1 MDLQSSMLTSGRLS
15 VKVGDLVKY
24 QPTVQGMEGMVGL
37 VVGYNGTLPIIQW
50 NNGTT
55 VAEPAQLIEVI
66 NESR

>member
-1 MDLQSSMLTSGRLS
+1 MKG
-15 VKVGDLVKY
+15 GDLVR
-24 QPTVQGMEGMVGL
+24 VQSYMRGMEGMVGL
-37 VVGYNGTLPIIQW
+37 VVGFNGTLPIIQW

>member
-1 MDLQSSMLTSGRLS
+1 M
-15 VKVGDLVKY
+15 KVGDLVKFKACM
-24 QPTVQGMEGMVGL
+24 QGMQRMVGL
-37 VVGYNGTLPIIQW
+37 IVGYNGTVPIIQW

>member
-1 MDLQSSMLTSGRLS
+1 M
-15 VKVGDLVKY
+15 KVGDLVKFQSY
-24 QPTVQGMEGMVGL
+24 MQGMERMVGL
-37 VVGYNGTLPIIQW
+37 IVGFNGTLPIIQW

>member
-1 MDLQSSMLTSGRLS
+1 

-24 QPTVQGMEGMVGL
+24 QPIVRGMEGMVGL
-37 VVGYNGTLPIIQW
+37 IVGYNGTLPIIQW

>member
-1 MDLQSSMLTSGRLS
+1 
-15 VKVGDLVKY
+15 VKVGDLVRF
-24 QPTVQGMEGMVGL
+24 QSCVQGMERMVGL
-37 VVGYNGTLPIIQW
+37 VVGFNGTLPIIQW